1 VYALTE
7 CASNGRCF
15 RTSWFTKKKNT
26 NQFQTSWTRHLPNLL
41 DIKASKFINNI
52 YIWLFY
58 NENQFNITVVGDSET
73 PSKLLFSLHLFT
85 ETFTQFIKLILYL
98 AIIYVRK
105 RMGFEIYL
113 LVNIN
118 VINEIKRLLKTQS
131 LECNANAYHYI
142 IND

>member
-1 VYALTE
+1 
-7 CASNGRCF
+7 
-15 RTSWFTKKKNT
+15 
-26 NQFQTSWTRHLPNLL
+26 LPNLL